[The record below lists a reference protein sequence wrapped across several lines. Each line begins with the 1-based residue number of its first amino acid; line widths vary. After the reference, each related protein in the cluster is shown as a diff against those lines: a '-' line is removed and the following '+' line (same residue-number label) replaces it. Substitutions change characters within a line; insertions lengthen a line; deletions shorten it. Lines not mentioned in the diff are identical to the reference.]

1 MKQVEKYA
9 KYQPYLDFI
18 ERYKNADNAADGSER
33 DANANVENKNITTM
47 EGELFKGDFIGVN
60 RLAMWQKIK
69 ELYDE
74 GLAEE
79 YLRQLEEHEIYR
91 HDETALKP
99 YCVSITMYPFLFGGI
114 TSIGGLSDAPTN
126 IHSYTGGVVNL
137 VFAIASQFAGAVSTP
152 EFLPYFD
159 YFLRKEY
166 GDDYY
171 LRADEVVDLSLKK
184 RTIRKVVEDLFQQA
198 VYSLNQPAAARNFQ
212 CVREDTTQLWT
223 PQGFKYLSELKE
235 GDTCF
240 VWKDGKISEQP
251 IKHLNVYD
259 YEGEMIQFKGRNYQQ
274 TVTPNHRVVYK
285 STRAPEDRADKG
297 EWVIKEAKDIEHHLS
312 KVSMPIAGQV
322 ERKDANISDNLLRL
336 CTYALTDGSIIT
348 HEGKSPYLVYYM
360 SPNRKG
366 LEKLKTILQE
376 EGIAYTETQSTVAKF
391 GSVNNI
397 KLNVEDSSIIL
408 SLLNNTKK
416 QMPDWFL
423 QLSPRQAQIV
433 LKCWSE
439 TDGQQLRQKDKDEQK
454 RFLLQCDSEE
464 IADVLQ
470 QVCMIA
476 GLGSAIVRKE
486 SDIFSDKGKTETIYV
501 QTFARS
507 CKRVDSSSR
516 IFYKGRVWCP
526 TTDAGIVIFREEN
539 KTPYV
544 SGNSVFWNIA
554 YYDEP
559 YFKGL
564 FQDFVFPD
572 GSPMIWESTSW
583 LQETFMNWFNEERK
597 KKILTFPVESI
608 SLLHNG
614 KEFMDPYWKEKT
626 AEMWA
631 KGHSFFC
638 YTSDSVDSLSS
649 CCFSPDTKVLAKS
662 SSGVFF
668 GPIRDLHNMKYT
680 GNKENL
686 CVYHNGS
693 WASAKT
699 IKLPAR
705 PMYSIKTANGK
716 TVCATDNHL
725 FPTLRG
731 DVPAESLTTD
741 DYLLF
746 NTLALDAVPEK
757 DEKLSYNQGFL
768 IGMYLGDGSI
778 DAHGPY
784 QKSVMFSLN
793 KEKFQSCISYMN
805 EALSE
810 IVHGE
815 KFSVYKIVNNV
826 VPVSYY
832 GDILA
837 DFIQRFVSGRYA
849 NEKHLLP
856 ETFLQSQLFRKGIL
870 DGFYAT
876 DGGNSNRIY
885 TTSQKLSE
893 DIECLCAT
901 LGLNTSVSITD
912 RTDEPVVIRGET
924 YSRNFPLYCI
934 RWYSPKNKR
943 SMKGIFRIV
952 NNGMYFRVTDIRPVE
967 DYPHDSVYCFEM
979 DNQDEPYF
987 TLPNGMITH
996 NCRLRNEM
1004 QKNTF
1009 SFTLGA
1015 GGVSTG
1021 SKCVMTMNVNRLVQ
1035 NATRDNIPIEEAVAA
1050 QTEKLHKYLLA
1061 FNAILK
1067 ENLVKHMLP
1076 IYEAGFISLDKQYLT
1091 IGINGFVEGAEFL
1104 GIEIAPDNPEY
1115 ISYGEKI
1122 LKPIYL
1128 LNKRDKDPQNG
1139 IMFNTEFVPAENLG
1153 VKFAKWDKR
1162 DGYFVP
1168 RDCYNSYFY
1177 LVEDETKN
1185 VLDKFKMSG
1194 KQFTQ
1199 YLDGGSAYHCN
1210 LSEHLSKDQYLKML
1224 DAAMVTGCPYF
1235 TFNIPNTICNDCGHI
1250 DKHCLNEC
1258 PACGSKNLDYATR
1271 VIGYLKRVSCFSK
1284 ARREEAK
1291 KRAYIHG

>member
-126 IHSYTGGVVNL
+126 IHSYTGGIVNL

-486 SDIFSDKGKTETIYV
+486 SDVFSDKGKAETIYV
-501 QTFARS
+501 QTFARP

-649 CCFSPDTKVLAKS
+649 CC
-662 SSGVFF
+662 
-668 GPIRDLHNMKYT
+668 
-680 GNKENL
+680 
-686 CVYHNGS
+686 
-693 WASAKT
+693 
-699 IKLPAR
+699 
-705 PMYSIKTANGK
+705 
-716 TVCATDNHL
+716 
-725 FPTLRG
+725 
-731 DVPAESLTTD
+731 
-741 DYLLF
+741 
-746 NTLALDAVPEK
+746 
-757 DEKLSYNQGFL
+757 
-768 IGMYLGDGSI
+768 
-778 DAHGPY
+778 
-784 QKSVMFSLN
+784 
-793 KEKFQSCISYMN
+793 
-805 EALSE
+805 
-810 IVHGE
+810 
-815 KFSVYKIVNNV
+815 
-826 VPVSYY
+826 
-832 GDILA
+832 
-837 DFIQRFVSGRYA
+837 
-849 NEKHLLP
+849 
-856 ETFLQSQLFRKGIL
+856 
-870 DGFYAT
+870 
-876 DGGNSNRIY
+876 
-885 TTSQKLSE
+885 
-893 DIECLCAT
+893 
-901 LGLNTSVSITD
+901 
-912 RTDEPVVIRGET
+912 
-924 YSRNFPLYCI
+924 
-934 RWYSPKNKR
+934 
-943 SMKGIFRIV
+943 
-952 NNGMYFRVTDIRPVE
+952 
-967 DYPHDSVYCFEM
+967 
-979 DNQDEPYF
+979 
-987 TLPNGMITH
+987 
-996 NCRLRNEM
+996 RLRNEM
-1004 QKNTF
+1004 QENTF

-1035 NATRDNIPIEEAVAA
+1035 NAIRDNIPIEEAVAA

-1139 IMFNTEFVPAENLG
+1139 IMFNTEMVPS
-1153 VKFAKWDKR
+1153 R
-1162 DGYFVP
+1162 
-1168 RDCYNSYFY
+1168 FY
-1177 LVEDETKN
+1177 
-1185 VLDKFKMSG
+1185 
-1194 KQFTQ
+1194 
-1199 YLDGGSAYHCN
+1199 
-1210 LSEHLSKDQYLKML
+1210 
-1224 DAAMVTGCPYF
+1224 
-1235 TFNIPNTICNDCGHI
+1235 CGHLKFLLI
-1250 DKHCLNEC
+1250 DLEL
-1258 PACGSKNLDYATR
+1258 PSGQQGAS
-1271 VIGYLKRVSCFSK
+1271 VK
-1284 ARREEAK
+1284 AA
-1291 KRAYIHG
+1291 

>member
-1 MKQVEKYA
+1 MKRVEKYT

-126 IHSYTGGVVNL
+126 IHSYTGGIINL

-251 IKHLNVYD
+251 VKHLNVYD

-285 STRAPEDRADKG
+285 STRVPEDRADKG

-397 KLNVEDSSIIL
+397 KLNVEDSSIVL

-486 SDIFSDKGKTETIYV
+486 SDIFSDKGKAETIYV
-501 QTFARS
+501 QTFARP

-649 CCFSPDTKVLAKS
+649 CCRLK
-662 SSGVFF
+662 
-668 GPIRDLHNMKYT
+668 
-680 GNKENL
+680 
-686 CVYHNGS
+686 
-693 WASAKT
+693 
-699 IKLPAR
+699 
-705 PMYSIKTANGK
+705 
-716 TVCATDNHL
+716 
-725 FPTLRG
+725 
-731 DVPAESLTTD
+731 
-741 DYLLF
+741 
-746 NTLALDAVPEK
+746 
-757 DEKLSYNQGFL
+757 
-768 IGMYLGDGSI
+768 
-778 DAHGPY
+778 
-784 QKSVMFSLN
+784 
-793 KEKFQSCISYMN
+793 N
-805 EALSE
+805 E
-810 IVHGE
+810 
-815 KFSVYKIVNNV
+815 
-826 VPVSYY
+826 
-832 GDILA
+832 
-837 DFIQRFVSGRYA
+837 IQ
-849 NEKHLLP
+849 E
-856 ETFLQSQLFRKGIL
+856 
-870 DGFYAT
+870 
-876 DGGNSNRIY
+876 
-885 TTSQKLSE
+885 
-893 DIECLCAT
+893 
-901 LGLNTSVSITD
+901 
-912 RTDEPVVIRGET
+912 
-924 YSRNFPLYCI
+924 
-934 RWYSPKNKR
+934 
-943 SMKGIFRIV
+943 
-952 NNGMYFRVTDIRPVE
+952 
-967 DYPHDSVYCFEM
+967 
-979 DNQDEPYF
+979 
-987 TLPNGMITH
+987 
-996 NCRLRNEM
+996 
-1004 QKNTF
+1004 NTF

-1139 IMFNTEFVPAENLG
+1139 IMFNTEMVPS
-1153 VKFAKWDKR
+1153 R
-1162 DGYFVP
+1162 
-1168 RDCYNSYFY
+1168 FY
-1177 LVEDETKN
+1177 
-1185 VLDKFKMSG
+1185 
-1194 KQFTQ
+1194 
-1199 YLDGGSAYHCN
+1199 
-1210 LSEHLSKDQYLKML
+1210 
-1224 DAAMVTGCPYF
+1224 
-1235 TFNIPNTICNDCGHI
+1235 CGHLKFLLI
-1250 DKHCLNEC
+1250 DLEL
-1258 PACGSKNLDYATR
+1258 PSGQQGAS
-1271 VIGYLKRVSCFSK
+1271 VK
-1284 ARREEAK
+1284 AA
-1291 KRAYIHG
+1291 

>member
-91 HDETALKP
+91 HDETTLKP

-126 IHSYTGGVVNL
+126 IHSYTGGIVNL

-184 RTIRKVVEDLFQQA
+184 RTIRKVIEDLFQQA

-212 CVREDTTQLWT
+212 
-223 PQGFKYLSELKE
+223 
-235 GDTCF
+235 
-240 VWKDGKISEQP
+240 
-251 IKHLNVYD
+251 
-259 YEGEMIQFKGRNYQQ
+259 
-274 TVTPNHRVVYK
+274 
-285 STRAPEDRADKG
+285 
-297 EWVIKEAKDIEHHLS
+297 
-312 KVSMPIAGQV
+312 
-322 ERKDANISDNLLRL
+322 
-336 CTYALTDGSIIT
+336 
-348 HEGKSPYLVYYM
+348 
-360 SPNRKG
+360 
-366 LEKLKTILQE
+366 
-376 EGIAYTETQSTVAKF
+376 
-391 GSVNNI
+391 
-397 KLNVEDSSIIL
+397 
-408 SLLNNTKK
+408 
-416 QMPDWFL
+416 
-423 QLSPRQAQIV
+423 
-433 LKCWSE
+433 
-439 TDGQQLRQKDKDEQK
+439 
-454 RFLLQCDSEE
+454 
-464 IADVLQ
+464 
-470 QVCMIA
+470 
-476 GLGSAIVRKE
+476 
-486 SDIFSDKGKTETIYV
+486 
-501 QTFARS
+501 
-507 CKRVDSSSR
+507 
-516 IFYKGRVWCP
+516 
-526 TTDAGIVIFREEN
+526 
-539 KTPYV
+539 
-544 SGNSVFWNIA
+544 SVFWNIA

-564 FQDFVFPD
+564 FQDFIFPD
-572 GSPMIWESTSW
+572 GTRIIWESTSW

-649 CCFSPDTKVLAKS
+649 CC
-662 SSGVFF
+662 
-668 GPIRDLHNMKYT
+668 
-680 GNKENL
+680 
-686 CVYHNGS
+686 
-693 WASAKT
+693 
-699 IKLPAR
+699 
-705 PMYSIKTANGK
+705 
-716 TVCATDNHL
+716 
-725 FPTLRG
+725 
-731 DVPAESLTTD
+731 
-741 DYLLF
+741 
-746 NTLALDAVPEK
+746 
-757 DEKLSYNQGFL
+757 
-768 IGMYLGDGSI
+768 
-778 DAHGPY
+778 
-784 QKSVMFSLN
+784 
-793 KEKFQSCISYMN
+793 
-805 EALSE
+805 
-810 IVHGE
+810 
-815 KFSVYKIVNNV
+815 
-826 VPVSYY
+826 
-832 GDILA
+832 
-837 DFIQRFVSGRYA
+837 
-849 NEKHLLP
+849 
-856 ETFLQSQLFRKGIL
+856 
-870 DGFYAT
+870 
-876 DGGNSNRIY
+876 
-885 TTSQKLSE
+885 
-893 DIECLCAT
+893 
-901 LGLNTSVSITD
+901 
-912 RTDEPVVIRGET
+912 
-924 YSRNFPLYCI
+924 
-934 RWYSPKNKR
+934 
-943 SMKGIFRIV
+943 
-952 NNGMYFRVTDIRPVE
+952 
-967 DYPHDSVYCFEM
+967 
-979 DNQDEPYF
+979 
-987 TLPNGMITH
+987 
-996 NCRLRNEM
+996 RLRNEM
-1004 QKNTF
+1004 RENTF

-1224 DAAMVTGCPYF
+1224 DAAMITGCPYF

>member
-1 MKQVEKYA
+1 MKQVEKYT

-126 IHSYTGGVVNL
+126 IHSYTGGIINL

-259 YEGEMIQFKGRNYQQ
+259 YDGEMIQFKGEDGYQQ

-285 STRAPEDRADKG
+285 NDEND
-297 EWVIKEAKDIEHHLS
+297 EWAIKEAKDIEHHLS
-312 KVSMPIAGQV
+312 NVAMPIAGQL
-322 ERKDANISDNLLRL
+322 EREDVDISDNMLRL
-336 CTYALTDGSIIT
+336 CVYAIMYSFTKGARI
-348 HEGKSPYLVYYM
+348 KSPTLDFIMVSNTSLLNEIKTALQKEKLVYT
-360 SPNRKG
+360 
-366 LEKLKTILQE
+366 EKEHFIHLL
-376 EGIAYTETQSTVAKF
+376 
-391 GSVNNI
+391 GSSLTSI
-397 KLNVEDSSIIL
+397 TLSKKSSADIF
-408 SLLNNTKK
+408 SLLNNTKE
-416 QMPDWFL
+416 QIPEWFS

-433 LKCWSE
+433 LDCWSKTGAE
-439 TDGQQLRQKDKDEQK
+439 H
-454 RFLLQCDSEE
+454 LLSCRNKED
-464 IADVLQ
+464 ADALQ

-476 GLGSAIVRKE
+476 GLGSSIVYR
-486 SDIFSDKGKTETIYV
+486 DGTPYV
-501 QTFARS
+501 QTFNCSSKKVGA
-507 CKRVDSSSR
+507 SSR
-516 IFYKGRVWCP
+516 ITYKGRVWCP

-649 CCFSPDTKVLAKS
+649 CC
-662 SSGVFF
+662 
-668 GPIRDLHNMKYT
+668 
-680 GNKENL
+680 
-686 CVYHNGS
+686 
-693 WASAKT
+693 
-699 IKLPAR
+699 
-705 PMYSIKTANGK
+705 
-716 TVCATDNHL
+716 
-725 FPTLRG
+725 
-731 DVPAESLTTD
+731 
-741 DYLLF
+741 
-746 NTLALDAVPEK
+746 
-757 DEKLSYNQGFL
+757 
-768 IGMYLGDGSI
+768 
-778 DAHGPY
+778 
-784 QKSVMFSLN
+784 
-793 KEKFQSCISYMN
+793 
-805 EALSE
+805 
-810 IVHGE
+810 
-815 KFSVYKIVNNV
+815 
-826 VPVSYY
+826 
-832 GDILA
+832 
-837 DFIQRFVSGRYA
+837 
-849 NEKHLLP
+849 
-856 ETFLQSQLFRKGIL
+856 
-870 DGFYAT
+870 
-876 DGGNSNRIY
+876 
-885 TTSQKLSE
+885 
-893 DIECLCAT
+893 
-901 LGLNTSVSITD
+901 
-912 RTDEPVVIRGET
+912 
-924 YSRNFPLYCI
+924 
-934 RWYSPKNKR
+934 
-943 SMKGIFRIV
+943 
-952 NNGMYFRVTDIRPVE
+952 
-967 DYPHDSVYCFEM
+967 
-979 DNQDEPYF
+979 
-987 TLPNGMITH
+987 
-996 NCRLRNEM
+996 RLRNEM

-1021 SKCVMTMNVNRLVQ
+1021 SKCVMTMNINRLVQ
-1035 NATRDNIPIEEAVAA
+1035 NAIRDNIPIEEAVAA

-1061 FNAILK
+1061 FNEILK

-1139 IMFNTEFVPAENLG
+1139 IMFNTEMVPS
-1153 VKFAKWDKR
+1153 R
-1162 DGYFVP
+1162 
-1168 RDCYNSYFY
+1168 FY
-1177 LVEDETKN
+1177 
-1185 VLDKFKMSG
+1185 
-1194 KQFTQ
+1194 
-1199 YLDGGSAYHCN
+1199 
-1210 LSEHLSKDQYLKML
+1210 
-1224 DAAMVTGCPYF
+1224 
-1235 TFNIPNTICNDCGHI
+1235 CGHLKFLLI
-1250 DKHCLNEC
+1250 DLEL
-1258 PACGSKNLDYATR
+1258 PSGQQGAS
-1271 VIGYLKRVSCFSK
+1271 VK
-1284 ARREEAK
+1284 AA
-1291 KRAYIHG
+1291 

>member
-126 IHSYTGGVVNL
+126 IHSYTGGIINL

-259 YEGEMIQFKGRNYQQ
+259 YDGEMIQFKGEDGYQQ

-285 STRAPEDRADKG
+285 NDEND
-297 EWVIKEAKDIEHHLS
+297 EWAIKEAKDIEHHLS
-312 KVSMPIAGQV
+312 NVAMPIAGQL
-322 ERKDANISDNLLRL
+322 EREDVDISDNMLRL
-336 CTYALTDGSIIT
+336 CVYAIMYSFTKGARI
-348 HEGKSPYLVYYM
+348 KSPTLDFIMV
-360 SPNRKG
+360 SNTS
-366 LEKLKTILQE
+366 LLNEIKTALQE
-376 EGIAYTETQSTVAKF
+376 EKIVYTEKEYFIHSL
-391 GSVNNI
+391 GSS
-397 KLNVEDSSIIL
+397 LSSITLSKKSSADIF
-408 SLLNNTKK
+408 SLLNNTKE
-416 QMPDWFL
+416 QIPEWFS

-433 LKCWSE
+433 LDCWSK
-439 TDGQQLRQKDKDEQK
+439 TDAEHLLSCCDKED
-454 RFLLQCDSEE
+454 
-464 IADVLQ
+464 ADALQ

-476 GLGSAIVRKE
+476 GLGSSIVYR
-486 SDIFSDKGKTETIYV
+486 DGTPYV
-501 QTFARS
+501 QTFNCSSKKVGA
-507 CKRVDSSSR
+507 SSR

-564 FQDFVFPD
+564 FQDFIFPD
-572 GSPMIWESTSW
+572 GTRMIWESTSW

-746 NTLALDAVPEK
+746 NTLALNAVPEK

-1021 SKCVMTMNVNRLVQ
+1021 SKCVMTMNINRLVQ
-1035 NATRDNIPIEEAVAA
+1035 NAIRDNIPIEEAVAA

-1258 PACGSKNLDYATR
+1258 PICGSKNLDYATR

>member
-126 IHSYTGGVVNL
+126 IHSYTGGIVNL

-649 CCFSPDTKVLAKS
+649 CCRLK
-662 SSGVFF
+662 
-668 GPIRDLHNMKYT
+668 
-680 GNKENL
+680 
-686 CVYHNGS
+686 
-693 WASAKT
+693 
-699 IKLPAR
+699 
-705 PMYSIKTANGK
+705 
-716 TVCATDNHL
+716 
-725 FPTLRG
+725 
-731 DVPAESLTTD
+731 
-741 DYLLF
+741 
-746 NTLALDAVPEK
+746 
-757 DEKLSYNQGFL
+757 
-768 IGMYLGDGSI
+768 
-778 DAHGPY
+778 
-784 QKSVMFSLN
+784 
-793 KEKFQSCISYMN
+793 N
-805 EALSE
+805 E
-810 IVHGE
+810 
-815 KFSVYKIVNNV
+815 
-826 VPVSYY
+826 
-832 GDILA
+832 
-837 DFIQRFVSGRYA
+837 IQ
-849 NEKHLLP
+849 E
-856 ETFLQSQLFRKGIL
+856 
-870 DGFYAT
+870 
-876 DGGNSNRIY
+876 
-885 TTSQKLSE
+885 
-893 DIECLCAT
+893 
-901 LGLNTSVSITD
+901 
-912 RTDEPVVIRGET
+912 
-924 YSRNFPLYCI
+924 
-934 RWYSPKNKR
+934 
-943 SMKGIFRIV
+943 
-952 NNGMYFRVTDIRPVE
+952 
-967 DYPHDSVYCFEM
+967 
-979 DNQDEPYF
+979 
-987 TLPNGMITH
+987 
-996 NCRLRNEM
+996 
-1004 QKNTF
+1004 NTF

-1224 DAAMVTGCPYF
+1224 DAAMITGCPYF

>member
-126 IHSYTGGVVNL
+126 IHSYTGGIINL

-212 CVREDTTQLWT
+212 
-223 PQGFKYLSELKE
+223 
-235 GDTCF
+235 
-240 VWKDGKISEQP
+240 
-251 IKHLNVYD
+251 
-259 YEGEMIQFKGRNYQQ
+259 
-274 TVTPNHRVVYK
+274 
-285 STRAPEDRADKG
+285 
-297 EWVIKEAKDIEHHLS
+297 
-312 KVSMPIAGQV
+312 
-322 ERKDANISDNLLRL
+322 
-336 CTYALTDGSIIT
+336 
-348 HEGKSPYLVYYM
+348 
-360 SPNRKG
+360 
-366 LEKLKTILQE
+366 
-376 EGIAYTETQSTVAKF
+376 
-391 GSVNNI
+391 
-397 KLNVEDSSIIL
+397 
-408 SLLNNTKK
+408 
-416 QMPDWFL
+416 
-423 QLSPRQAQIV
+423 
-433 LKCWSE
+433 
-439 TDGQQLRQKDKDEQK
+439 
-454 RFLLQCDSEE
+454 
-464 IADVLQ
+464 
-470 QVCMIA
+470 
-476 GLGSAIVRKE
+476 
-486 SDIFSDKGKTETIYV
+486 
-501 QTFARS
+501 
-507 CKRVDSSSR
+507 
-516 IFYKGRVWCP
+516 
-526 TTDAGIVIFREEN
+526 
-539 KTPYV
+539 
-544 SGNSVFWNIA
+544 SVFWNIA

-649 CCFSPDTKVLAKS
+649 CC
-662 SSGVFF
+662 
-668 GPIRDLHNMKYT
+668 
-680 GNKENL
+680 
-686 CVYHNGS
+686 
-693 WASAKT
+693 
-699 IKLPAR
+699 
-705 PMYSIKTANGK
+705 
-716 TVCATDNHL
+716 
-725 FPTLRG
+725 
-731 DVPAESLTTD
+731 
-741 DYLLF
+741 
-746 NTLALDAVPEK
+746 
-757 DEKLSYNQGFL
+757 
-768 IGMYLGDGSI
+768 
-778 DAHGPY
+778 
-784 QKSVMFSLN
+784 
-793 KEKFQSCISYMN
+793 
-805 EALSE
+805 
-810 IVHGE
+810 
-815 KFSVYKIVNNV
+815 
-826 VPVSYY
+826 
-832 GDILA
+832 
-837 DFIQRFVSGRYA
+837 
-849 NEKHLLP
+849 
-856 ETFLQSQLFRKGIL
+856 
-870 DGFYAT
+870 
-876 DGGNSNRIY
+876 
-885 TTSQKLSE
+885 
-893 DIECLCAT
+893 
-901 LGLNTSVSITD
+901 
-912 RTDEPVVIRGET
+912 
-924 YSRNFPLYCI
+924 
-934 RWYSPKNKR
+934 
-943 SMKGIFRIV
+943 
-952 NNGMYFRVTDIRPVE
+952 
-967 DYPHDSVYCFEM
+967 
-979 DNQDEPYF
+979 
-987 TLPNGMITH
+987 
-996 NCRLRNEM
+996 RLRNEM

-1035 NATRDNIPIEEAVAA
+1035 NAIRDNIPIEEAVAA

-1061 FNAILK
+1061 FNEILK

-1115 ISYGEKI
+1115 ISYGERI

-1224 DAAMVTGCPYF
+1224 DAAMITGCPYF